1 MELGNSSRPTHLTIS
16 TAPSS
21 LAAIY
26 ATLCLFCFLLFRSP
40 NQARRL
46 KARHGSELGATF
58 KTNHLF
64 FHIKHGGHRELA
76 SVATGM
82 CLSER
87 RKTTEPSLFLKF
99 SFFWIFSRIRC
110 SVIIMQY
117 FILKIK
123 YCIFVYCIIWLK
135 WQFASEVT
143 CDEPKQVS
151 GVKIKMFIIPL
162 CAWHV

>member
-21 LAAIY
+21 LAVY
-26 ATLCLFCFLLFRSP
+26 AMLCLFCFLLFRSL

-76 SVATGM
+76 SVATER

-99 SFFWIFSRIRC
+99 TFFWIFSRIRC
-110 SVIIMQY
+110 IIIIMQY
-117 FILKIK
+117 FILKNIVFRVL
-123 YCIFVYCIIWLK
+123 YNLP
-135 WQFASEVT
+135 EVAICERGDVCWT
-143 CDEPKQVS
+143 KTS
-151 GVKIKMFIIPL
+151 R
-162 CAWHV
+162 WSTN

>member
-26 ATLCLFCFLLFRSP
+26 AMLCLFCFLLFRSL

-76 SVATGM
+76 SVATGR

-87 RKTTEPSLFLKF
+87 RKTTEPSIFLKF

-117 FILKIK
+117 FILKNKIL
-123 YCIFVYCIIWLK
+123 YFRVLYFLT
-135 WQFASEVT
+135 EVAI
-143 CDEPKQVS
+143 CERGDV
-151 GVKIKMFIIPL
+151 
-162 CAWHV
+162 